1 MLKNRKDLPEKP
13 GIYIFKTAAGKT
25 LYIGK
30 AINLKKRVGQYFQK
44 RDNPLLQNLLQR
56 AADIDYVVTAAED
69 DALLLEA
76 NLVHSYQPPFNI
88 RLKDDKSF
96 PFIEI
101 TLNENF
107 PGIYFSRRVAA
118 GNYGLGPL
126 VSSQKARDLI
136 DTVTRL
142 FRLRSCAASTFKKG
156 VPCLYF
162 HIDRCSAPCAGRI
175 DPRHYRQ
182 QVLDAVDFLKGHKRK
197 VAVALAQR
205 MSRYAEALDFEHAQK
220 IKQDLELI
228 ESFSPRS
235 CISTRARGDCD
246 ILVASSLGDE
256 AFFAYFAVV
265 GGQVRKSEYFNLPA
279 IDSGE
284 DEVLKGFLLDFYQ
297 RRPLPGE
304 IIVARLPGHA
314 QALEKLFS
322 DQAGRRVRIRTVRQ
336 GRKKRILELAWQN
349 LALFIQKSDYRLL
362 AEKIRQQLGLRN
374 FPAFIEGYDISHL
387 GEKNRVGARVVFK
400 NGRPEK
406 RSYRSYLIRGAGGGD
421 TGALKEVLSRRFASE
436 TDQPHRVDPP
446 DDFNAAEKRLKSW
459 REQPDLL
466 LIDGGRPQMAAAR
479 QVKEKLRLRS
489 DLLALA
495 KGEERIF
502 MEDGSSLVL
511 APGSPAKFLFQN
523 IRDEVHRR
531 AITHHRRR
539 RDVLSRGRREK
550 LPG

>member
-1 MLKNRKDLPEKP
+1 MLNSRKDLPEKP
-13 GIYIFKTAAGKT
+13 GIYIFKTAAGKI

-44 RDNPLLQNLLQR
+44 KDNPFLQNLLQR

-76 NLVHSYQPPFNI
+76 NLVHTYLPPFNI

-96 PFIEI
+96 PSIEI
-101 TLNENF
+101 TLNEDF
-107 PGIYFSRRVAA
+107 PGVYYSRRVAA

-136 DTVTRL
+136 DAVTRL
-142 FRLRSCAASTFKKG
+142 FRLRSCAASTFNKG
-156 VPCLYF
+156 IPCLYF

-175 DPRHYRQ
+175 DPSHYRQ
-182 QVLDAVDFLKGHKRK
+182 QVQDAVDFLKGHKRR
-197 VAVALAQR
+197 VALTLTQQMR
-205 MSRYAEALDFEHAQK
+205 RYAAALDYEQAQK
-220 IKQDLELI
+220 VKQDLDLI

-235 CISTRARGDCD
+235 CISTRARGESD

-265 GGQVRKSEYFNLPA
+265 GGQVRQSEYFNLPT
-279 IDSGE
+279 IDSSE
-284 DEVLKGFLLDFYQ
+284 DEVLKGFLLDFYR

-304 IIVARLPGHA
+304 IVVARLPEQA
-314 QALEKLFS
+314 PALEKLFS
-322 DQAGRRVRIRTVRQ
+322 DRAGRRVRIRTVRQ
-336 GRKKRILELAWQN
+336 GRKKSLLDLAWQN
-349 LALFIQKSDYRLL
+349 LALFIQKNDYRLL
-362 AEKIRQQLGLRN
+362 AEKIRQQLGLQN
-374 FPAFIEGYDISHL
+374 FPAVIEGYDISHL
-387 GEKNRVGARVVFK
+387 GERNRVGARVVFK

-406 RSYRSYLIRGAGGGD
+406 RSYRSYLIRGAAGGD
-421 TGALKEVLSRRFASE
+421 TGALTEVLSRRFASE
-436 TDQPHRVDPP
+436 AKEHQRVDPP
-446 DDFNAAEKRLKSW
+446 DDSNAAQKRLESW

-479 QVKEKLRLRS
+479 RVKEKTGLRS

-511 APGSPAKFLFQN
+511 AAGSPAKFLFQN

-531 AITHHRRR
+531 AIAHHRGR
-539 RDVLSRGRREK
+539 RDVLSRQRRGK
-550 LPG
+550 PPK